1 VNERDDAAVLGLAG
15 TATGAARRRVLTR
28 RPVFGWAMYDWA
40 NSSFA
45 TTVMAGF
52 FPLFFKQYWNAG
64 VAATES
70 TFRLGLANG
79 VASFLVALM
88 APLVGAIADKGSARV
103 RLLGLFTVLG
113 AAMTVAMYW
122 VGKGDWVTATVLYV
136 IASLGFWGGNQFYDS
151 LLTDVSE
158 EREYDLV
165 SGYGY
170 ALGYLG
176 GGLLFAVNVAM
187 VTKPALFGLADTAHA
202 VRWSFVSVG
211 VWWLVF
217 TLFTLAFVR
226 ERRGSEPLPARQAI
240 GAGARELVGTLRHLR
255 GDRTLLWF
263 LLAYWFYID
272 GVNTVIKMAVDYGL
286 SLGLKQTALITALL
300 VVQFVGFPAALGF
313 GWLGQRLGP
322 KVGIFFGIAVYAA
335 ICGYAYFLQTERQF
349 FVMALIIG
357 LVQGGVQSL
366 SRSLFGRLV
375 PPGRAGE
382 FYGFYNLMGK
392 AAAIL
397 GPTLTGVV
405 ALLTNDSR
413 LAIISIVILFA
424 FGGFFLT
431 RVRLPQPATGQAAG
445 SSA

>member
-1 VNERDDAAVLGLAG
+1 VN
-15 TATGAARRRVLTR
+15 RRVLTR

-52 FPLFFKQYWNAG
+52 FPLFFKKFWNVG
-64 VAATES
+64 VPATES
-70 TFRLGLANG
+70 TFRLGVTNG
-79 VASFLVALM
+79 VASLLVALM

-113 AAMTVAMYW
+113 AAMTAGLFLVSQ
-122 VGKGDWVTATVLYV
+122 GDWLTAAVLYTV
-136 IASLGFWGGNQFYDS
+136 ASLGFWGGNQFYDS
-151 LLTDVSE
+151 LLTDVSAE
-158 EREYDLV
+158 HEYDLV

-187 VTKPALFGLADTAHA
+187 VQKPALFGLADKSEA
-202 VRWSFVSVG
+202 VRWSFLTVG
-211 VWWLVF
+211 IWWAVF
-217 TLFTLAFVR
+217 TIFTVTLVR
-226 ERRGSEPLPARQAI
+226 ERSTHAALPALQAI
-240 GAGARELVGTLRHLR
+240 RAGAAELSNTVRHLR
-255 GDRTLLWF
+255 GDSALLWF

-272 GVNTVIKMAVDYGL
+272 GVNTIIKMAVDYGL
-286 SLGLKQTALITALL
+286 SLGLKETSLITALL

-313 GWLGQRLGP
+313 GWLGQKLGP
-322 KVGIFFGIAVYAA
+322 RVGILIGIGVYSGIA
-335 ICGYAYFLQTERQF
+335 GFAYFLQTETQF
-349 FVMALIIG
+349 MVMAIIIG

-375 PPGRAGE
+375 PVGKAGE
-382 FYGFYNLMGK
+382 FFGFYNLMGK

-413 LAIISIVILFA
+413 LAILSIVILFIIGA
-424 FGGFFLT
+424 IFLF
-431 RVRLPQPATGQAAG
+431 RVPVARIAPGTIEAPRA
-445 SSA
+445 

>member
-1 VNERDDAAVLGLAG
+1 
-15 TATGAARRRVLTR
+15 
-28 RPVFGWAMYDWA
+28 MYDWA

-52 FPLFFKQYWNAG
+52 FPLFFKQFWSAG
-64 VAATES
+64 VAPTQS
-70 TFRLGLANG
+70 TFRLGIANG
-79 VASFLVALM
+79 VASFVVALM
-88 APLVGAIADKGSARV
+88 APLVGAIADKGRARV

-113 AAMTVAMYW
+113 AAMTAGLYFVS
-122 VGKGDWVTATVLYV
+122 KGDWQTATVLY
-136 IASLGFWGGNQFYDS
+136 ILASLGFWGGNQFYDS
-151 LLTDVSE
+151 LLTDVSDE
-158 EREYDLV
+158 AEYDLV

-176 GGLLFAVNVAM
+176 GGLLFALNVAM
-187 VTKPALFGLADTAHA
+187 VLKPSLFGLADAGAA

-211 VWWLVF
+211 VWWAAF
-217 TLFTLAFVR
+217 TIFTVSLVR
-226 ERRGSEPLPARQAI
+226 ERPTHTPLPALAAI
-240 GAGARELVGTLRHLR
+240 RAGAAELVNTIRLLR
-255 GDRTLLWF
+255 GERVVLWF

-272 GVNTVIKMAVDYGL
+272 GVNTIIKMAVDYGL
-286 SLGLKQTALITALL
+286 SLGLKQNSLITALL

-322 KVGIFFGIAVYAA
+322 RAGILIGIAVYSA
-335 ICGYAYFLQTERQF
+335 IAGYAYFLRTEAQF
-349 FVMALIIG
+349 MAMAIIIG

-375 PPGRAGE
+375 PAGKAGE

-413 LAIISIVILFA
+413 LAILSIVILFVIGAA
-424 FGGFFLT
+424 FLSKVPVSAAP
-431 RVRLPQPATGQAAG
+431 RPARGP
-445 SSA
+445 

>member
-1 VNERDDAAVLGLAG
+1 M
-15 TATGAARRRVLTR
+15 TKVLTR
-28 RPVFGWAMYDWA
+28 RSVFGWAMYDGA

-64 VAATES
+64 VDATQS
-70 TFRLGLANG
+70 TFHLG
-79 VASFLVALM
+79 VANSVASLIVAFL
-88 APLVGAIADKGSARV
+88 APLVGAIADKGRARV
-103 RLLGLFTVLG
+103 RLLALFTVLG
-113 AAMTVAMYW
+113 AAMTASFYLI
-122 VGKGDWVTATVLYV
+122 GKGDWQAACWVYVL
-136 IASLGFWGGNQFYDS
+136 ASIGFWGGNQFYDS

-158 EREYDLV
+158 EHEYDLV

-176 GGLLFAVNVAM
+176 GGLLFAVNVVM
-187 VTKPALFGLADTAHA
+187 VTKPALFGLASTADA
-202 VRWSFVSVG
+202 VRWSFVTVG

-217 TLFTLAFVR
+217 TLFTLTLVR
-226 ERRGSEPLPARQAI
+226 ERPTNVPLPAMQAI
-240 GAGARELVGTLRHLR
+240 RAGASELWGTIRHLR
-255 GDRTLLWF
+255 SDRTLLRF

-272 GVNTVIKMAVDYGL
+272 GVNTVMKMAVDYGL

-300 VVQFVGFPAALGF
+300 VVQFIGFPAALGF
-313 GWLGQRLGP
+313 GWLGQ
-322 KVGIFFGIAVYAA
+322 KVGPRAGILIGVAVYAG
-335 ICGYAYFLQTERQF
+335 ICFYAYFLNTERQF
-349 FVMALIIG
+349 FAMAIIIG

-382 FYGFYNLMGK
+382 FFGFYNLMGK

-405 ALLTNDSR
+405 ALLTHDSR
-413 LAIISIVILFA
+413 LAIMSIVLLFIIGA
-424 FGGFFLT
+424 VFLA
-431 RVRLPQPATGQAAG
+431 RVRLTEASPAPVAEHG
-445 SSA
+445 

>member
-1 VNERDDAAVLGLAG
+1 M
-15 TATGAARRRVLTR
+15 TKVLTR
-28 RPVFGWAMYDWA
+28 RSVFGWAMYDWA

-64 VAATES
+64 VDATES
-70 TFRLGLANG
+70 TFHLGVANS
-79 VASFLVALM
+79 VASFIVAFL
-88 APLVGAIADKGSARV
+88 APLVGAIADKGRARV
-103 RLLGLFTVLG
+103 RLLALFTVLG
-113 AAMTVAMYW
+113 AAMTASFYLI
-122 VGKGDWVTATVLYV
+122 GKGDWQAACGVYVL
-136 IASLGFWGGNQFYDS
+136 ASIGFWGGNQFYDS

-158 EREYDLV
+158 EHEYDLV

-187 VTKPALFGLADTAHA
+187 VTKPALFGLASTADA
-202 VRWSFVSVG
+202 VRWSFVTVG

-217 TLFTLAFVR
+217 TLFTLTLVR
-226 ERRGSEPLPARQAI
+226 ERPTNVPLPAMQAI
-240 GAGARELVGTLRHLR
+240 RAGASELWGTIRHLR
-255 GDRTLLWF
+255 SDRTLLWF

-272 GVNTVIKMAVDYGL
+272 GVNTVMKMAVDYGL

-300 VVQFVGFPAALGF
+300 VVQFIGFPAALGF
-313 GWLGQRLGP
+313 GWLGQ
-322 KVGIFFGIAVYAA
+322 KVGPRAGILIGVAVYAG
-335 ICGYAYFLQTERQF
+335 ICFYAYFLNTERQF
-349 FVMALIIG
+349 FAMAIIIG

-382 FYGFYNLMGK
+382 FFGFYNLMGK

-405 ALLTNDSR
+405 ALLTHDSR
-413 LAIISIVILFA
+413 LAIMSIVLLFIIGA
-424 FGGFFLT
+424 VFLA
-431 RVRLPQPATGQAAG
+431 RVRLTEASAAPVAEHG
-445 SSA
+445 

>member
-1 VNERDDAAVLGLAG
+1 M
-15 TATGAARRRVLTR
+15 LTR

-52 FPLFFKQYWNAG
+52 FPLFFKQFWSAG
-64 VAATES
+64 VAPTQS
-70 TFRLGLANG
+70 TFRLGIANG
-79 VASFLVALM
+79 VASFVVALM
-88 APLVGAIADKGSARV
+88 APLVGAIADKGRARV
-103 RLLGLFTVLG
+103 RLLALFTVLG
-113 AAMTVAMYW
+113 AAMTAGLYF
-122 VGKGDWVTATVLYV
+122 VGKGDWQTATVLY
-136 IASLGFWGGNQFYDS
+136 ILASLGFWGGNQFYDS
-151 LLTDVSE
+151 LLTDVSDAP
-158 EREYDLV
+158 EYDLV

-176 GGLLFAVNVAM
+176 GGLLFALNVAM
-187 VTKPALFGLADTAHA
+187 VLKPSLFGLADAGAA

-211 VWWLVF
+211 VWWAGF
-217 TLFTLAFVR
+217 TIFTVSLVR
-226 ERRGSEPLPARQAI
+226 ERPTHTPLPALAAI
-240 GAGARELVGTLRHLR
+240 RAGAAELVNTIRLLR
-255 GDRTLLWF
+255 GERVVLWF

-272 GVNTVIKMAVDYGL
+272 GVNTIIKMAVDYGL
-286 SLGLKQTALITALL
+286 SLGLKQNSLITALL
-300 VVQFVGFPAALGF
+300 VVQFVGFPAALAF

-322 KVGIFFGIAVYAA
+322 RAGILIGIAVYSA
-335 ICGYAYFLQTERQF
+335 IAGYAYFLRTEAQF
-349 FVMALIIG
+349 MTMAIIIG

-375 PPGRAGE
+375 PTGKAGE

-413 LAIISIVILFA
+413 LAILSIVILFIIGAA
-424 FGGFFLT
+424 FLLKVPVSAAP
-431 RVRLPQPATGQAAG
+431 RPARGP
-445 SSA
+445 

>member
-1 VNERDDAAVLGLAG
+1 MPPEAEASAAGPGLA
-15 TATGAARRRVLTR
+15 TSRRVVTR

-52 FPLFFKQYWNAG
+52 FPLFFKQFWNAG
-64 VAATES
+64 IPATES

-79 VASFLVALM
+79 FASFLVAIM
-88 APLVGAIADKGSARV
+88 APLVGAIADKGRARV
-103 RLLGLFTVLG
+103 RLLALFTVLG
-113 AAMTVAMYW
+113 AATTAGLFLVS
-122 VGKGDWVTATVLYV
+122 KGDWVGATLLYV

-151 LLTDVSE
+151 LLTDVAE

-176 GGLLFAVNVAM
+176 GGLLFAINVLM
-187 VTKPALFGLADTAHA
+187 VSKPAMFGLVDKAEA
-202 VRWSFVSVG
+202 VRWSFVTVG
-211 VWWLVF
+211 IWWAGF
-217 TLFTLAFVR
+217 TLFTLLFVR
-226 ERRGSEPLPARQAI
+226 ERASHVPLPAGQAI
-240 GAGARELVGTLRHLR
+240 RAGAAEILNTLRHLR
-255 GDRTLLWF
+255 GDRTLLLF

-286 SLGLKQTALITALL
+286 SLGLKQDSLIKALL
-300 VVQFVGFPAALGF
+300 LVQFVGFPAAWAY
-313 GWLGQRLGP
+313 GWLGQKIGAR
-322 KVGIFFGIAVYAA
+322 VGILIGLAVYAGIA
-335 ICGYAYFLQTERQF
+335 GFAYFLHTEQQF
-349 FVMALIIG
+349 MIMALIIG

-366 SRSLFGRLV
+366 SRSMFGRLV
-375 PPGRAGE
+375 PPGKSGE
-382 FYGFYNLMGK
+382 FFGFYNLMGK

-413 LAIISIVILFA
+413 LAILSITILFVIGAA
-424 FGGFFLT
+424 FLV
-431 RVRLPQPATGQAAG
+431 RVRIPSAG
-445 SSA
+445 